1 MGKLMGTFNPVVDA
15 DTLTNIN
22 RRMVENIRTAG
33 LWIVSETN
41 MGGSKSMK
49 MIKAGKTWNA
59 GDIINR
65 MRE

>member
-1 MGKLMGTFNPVVDA
+1 
-15 DTLTNIN
+15 
-22 RRMVENIRTAG
+22 MVENIRTAG

-49 MIKAGKTWNA
+49 MIKAGKTCNI